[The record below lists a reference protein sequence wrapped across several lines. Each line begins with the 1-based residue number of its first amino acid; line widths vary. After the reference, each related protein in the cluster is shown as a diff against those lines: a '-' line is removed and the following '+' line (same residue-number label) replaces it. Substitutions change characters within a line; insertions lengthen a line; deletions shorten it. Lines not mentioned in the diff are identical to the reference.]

1 MMSSSVRTE
10 RRTRKRGERSSKP
23 PTGVFGNRMNGPVK
37 NVIITSGRS
46 NRSDISFKPYSARGG
61 KSDVRSYVYSAPYT
75 PKYGETDIDVL
86 NNVPCGNG
94 FSYISR
100 NDAALTHNKC
110 LSKLK
115 DELEPISSFFEDWY
129 ERQQAYRML
138 ISAGIGMLS
147 FLRDIKDPK
156 RLARRFGKWAV
167 KKKSLPETWLA
178 YNFGVKP
185 LIGTVENAI
194 DLLSRNPPPLIVDAS
209 SSTVADYADPP
220 GEFRIRGKVT
230 YTVKMGVRVTGFNAN
245 LALAAS
251 LGLDKPLTNAWSVVP
266 WGWAVDYFVN
276 VSELL
281 SNFEPFITGVTISD
295 SYETVYERFK
305 GSASTSPSID
315 GYHAWCNNMEGWNIN
330 RRVPADLKFH
340 FAHIRPR
347 IMPETNARQVAN
359 LFSAIALSIK
369 EK

>member
-10 RRTRKRGERSSKP
+10 RRTHKRDRRSNVP
-23 PTGVFGNRMNGPVK
+23 PTGIFGNRMNGPVK
-37 NVIITSGRS
+37 KVVYTSGRS

-61 KSDVRSYVYSAPYT
+61 KSDVRAYKYST
-75 PKYGETDIDVL
+75 SSSQEYGEIDIDVL
-86 NNVPCGNG
+86 NDVPCADGY
-94 FSYISR
+94 SYTSD

-138 ISAGIGMLS
+138 ISAGIGILS

-209 SSTVADYADPP
+209 SSTVTEYVDSPR
-220 GEFRIRGKVT
+220 EFRRRGRVT
-230 YTVKMGVRVTGFNAN
+230 YTVKIGVRVTGFNAN
-245 LALAAS
+245 MALAAS

-295 SYETVYERFK
+295 SYETVYERYK
-305 GSASTSPSID
+305 GSAFTSPPIN
-315 GYHAWCNNMEGWNIN
+315 GYHTWCNNMEGWDMK
-330 RRVPADLKFH
+330 RRVPASLKFQ

-347 IMPETNARQVAN
+347 IMPATNARQIAN

>member
-10 RRTRKRGERSSKP
+10 RRTHKGPRQPKQP
-23 PTGVFGNRMNGPVK
+23 PTGIFGNRMNGPVRH
-37 NVIITSGRS
+37 VMVTSGRS
-46 NRSDISFKPYSARGG
+46 NRSDISFKPYSACGG
-61 KSDVRSYVYSAPYT
+61 KSAVRSEQYSKPNDPEYR
-75 PKYGETDIDVL
+75 ERDIDVL
-86 NNVPCGNG
+86 NEVPCGNG
-94 FSYISR
+94 FSYIST
-100 NDAALTHNKC
+100 NNAALTHNKC

-138 ISAGIGMLS
+138 VSAGIGILS
-147 FLRDIKDPK
+147 FIRDIKDPK

-167 KKKSLPETWLA
+167 KKKTLPETWLA

-194 DLLSRNPPPLIVDAS
+194 DLLSRSPPPLIVDAT
-209 SSTVADYADPP
+209 SSTTQKYKGQP
-220 GEFRIRGKVT
+220 GEFRIHGEVT

-295 SYETVYERFK
+295 SYETRFERFK
-305 GSASTSPSID
+305 GSAFTSPPIK
-315 GYHAWCNNMEGWNIN
+315 GYHSWCNDMEGWNIQ
-330 RRVPADLKFH
+330 RSVPASLKFQ
-340 FAHIRPR
+340 FAHIRPE
-347 IMPETNARQVAN
+347 IMPTTNARQVAN

>member
-1 MMSSSVRTE
+1 V
-10 RRTRKRGERSSKP
+10 
-23 PTGVFGNRMNGPVK
+23 
-37 NVIITSGRS
+37 
-46 NRSDISFKPYSARGG
+46 
-61 KSDVRSYVYSAPYT
+61 
-75 PKYGETDIDVL
+75 
-86 NNVPCGNG
+86 VPCANG
-94 FSYISR
+94 FSYISQ

-138 ISAGIGMLS
+138 ISAGIGILS
-147 FLRDIKDPK
+147 FVNDLDNPK
-156 RLARRFGKWAV
+156 RLARRFRKWASKEESLSEAWAS
-167 KKKSLPETWLA
+167 KKKSLPEAWLT

-194 DLLSRNPPPLIVDAS
+194 NILSRDPPPLIVDAS
-209 SSTVADYADPP
+209 SAITSTYTDKP
-220 GEFRIRGKVT
+220 GEFRRRGKVT
-230 YTVKMGVRVTGFNAN
+230 YTVKMGVRVTGFNSN

-295 SYETVYERFK
+295 SYETSFERFK
-305 GSASTSPSID
+305 GSASTSPAIEGMHS
-315 GYHAWCNNMEGWNIN
+315 WCEDMEGWNMD
-330 RRVPADLKFH
+330 RRVPASLQFQ
-340 FAHIRPR
+340 FAHIRPA
-347 IMPETNARQVAN
+347 IMPEKNARQVAN

-369 EK
+369 G

>member
-10 RRTRKRGERSSKP
+10 RKTRKGYGQPKVP
-23 PTGVFGNRMNGPVK
+23 PTGIFGNRMGGPVRH
-37 NVIITSGRS
+37 VIVTSGRS

-61 KSDVRSYVYSAPYT
+61 KSSTRNYVYSPPYD
-75 PKYGETDIDVL
+75 PEYGETAIDVL
-86 NNVPCGNG
+86 NGVPCADG
-94 FSYISR
+94 FQYISH

-138 ISAGIGMLS
+138 ISAGIGILS
-147 FLRDIKDPK
+147 FVRDLKNPK
-156 RLARRFGKWAV
+156 RLARRFGKWAS
-167 KKKSLPETWLA
+167 KKESLPEAWLT

-194 DLLSRNPPPLIVDAS
+194 DLLSRTPPPLIVSTS
-209 SSTVADYADPP
+209 SSITSTYTDNE
-220 GEFRIRGKVT
+220 GEFQRRGEVT

-295 SYETVYERFK
+295 SYETSFERFK
-305 GSASTSPSID
+305 GSASTSPAID
-315 GYHAWCNNMEGWNIN
+315 GYHSWCDNMEGWNMD
-330 RRVPADLKFH
+330 RRVPASLQFQ
-340 FAHIRPR
+340 FAHIRPA
-347 IMPETNARQVAN
+347 IMPEKNARQVAN

-369 EK
+369 G